1 MSFARL
7 ARSTFFSQLQ
17 MKPDKDNAL
26 KAMIKDIKAKH
37 PDYGYRRVHA
47 CLPGVNHKKVQL
59 RLILDYFAGMSA
71 NTLVNKSQ

>member
-26 KAMIKDIKAKH
+26 KAAIKRIKANH

-47 CLPGVNHKKVQL
+47 CLPGVNHKKVL
-59 RLILDYFAGMSA
+59 CLLG
-71 NTLVNKSQ
+71 VKSIYPQF